1 MAGVLPAGLVLGFVV
16 PLVCLLLVGISFFLS
31 PIVGVVMFFVLAPPM
46 FGAAGLWVA
55 GFFRFS
61 VSRGPMGPAEPW
73 TPPRPVASGESR
85 TGTFQRHV
93 VRPTCGTGL

>member
-16 PLVCLLLVGISFFLS
+16 LLVGLLLAGISFFLS
-31 PIVGVVMFFVLAPPM
+31 PIVGVVMFFVLAPPT

-61 VSRGPMGPAEPW
+61 VSRGPIGPAERW
-73 TPPRPVASGESR
+73 TPPRPVASVESR
-85 TGTFQRHV
+85 TGTFQRRV
-93 VRPTCGTGL
+93 VCPPCGTGL